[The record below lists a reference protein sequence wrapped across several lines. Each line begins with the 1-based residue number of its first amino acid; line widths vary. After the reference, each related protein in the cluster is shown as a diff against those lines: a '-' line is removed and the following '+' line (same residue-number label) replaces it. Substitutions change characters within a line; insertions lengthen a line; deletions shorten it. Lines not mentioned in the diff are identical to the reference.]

1 MPILAKTHLWLEH
14 YFLIISVFMFAFQL
28 VSLFPKAVHEFCFRN
43 REREDVAFEKHDYYL
58 GDYPTQVKE
67 GG

>member
-1 MPILAKTHLWLEH
+1 
-14 YFLIISVFMFAFQL
+14 MFAFQL